1 MYKRMRRTEVKK
13 LLQKCL
19 VFCVRKGDFHPDF
32 QQIPLY
38 PRWGSWNVML
48 TFDFLPHDCWP
59 QLDFFSPF
67 QPILRGRRLRRPQLC
82 ERNNLPYPSEL
93 ERKRNPFDIPRYFFS
108 KDIFGPTGIGFAM
121 SRLIAFYFERV
132 AVKVFRAAR
141 GFLFYMTVKNRQKSH
156 FLACR

>member
-1 MYKRMRRTEVKK
+1 MYKRMRRTEVESCSKNISYFLYEK
-13 LLQKCL
+13 ET
-19 VFCVRKGDFHPDF
+19 FFF
-32 QQIPLY
+32 EIPLY

-67 QPILRGRRLRRPQLC
+67 QPILRGRRRRPQLC

-93 ERKRNPFDIPRYFFS
+93 ERKINPFDIPRYFFS

-141 GFLFYMTVKNRQKSH
+141 GFLFYMTIKNRQKSH